1 MQNIPFKQLMKEKR
15 TELGLSQK
23 ELSNLTSITPALIS
37 KYENG
42 LSKPRI
48 ETAKRI
54 SEVLHIDLDT
64 LIKSLDQD
72 EIYLVKIPFY
82 LNEEEDRSYFH
93 IASDMLPRHIDTDNL
108 LAYRQKGDSM
118 TPLFQ
123 DGDLLLINKLDKE
136 VNVNSLF
143 LLEIDGYSGVK
154 QVSINDFANEYII
167 NSLNPNYQCIYIK
180 QDKANIIGSVIWCSR
195 FLKGDQLIVGF

>member
-15 TELGLSQK
+15 TRLKLSQK
-23 ELSNLTSITPALIS
+23 ELANLTSITPALIS

-54 SEVLHIDLDT
+54 AEVLHIDLDT

-82 LNEEEDRSYFH
+82 LNEDEDSSYFY
-93 IASDMLPRHIDTDNL
+93 IASDMLPSHIDPDNL
-108 LAYRQKGDSM
+108 LAYRQKGNSM
-118 TPLFQ
+118 VPLFQ
-123 DGDLLLINKLDKE
+123 DGDLLLINKLDKK
-136 VNVNSLF
+136 VNINSSF

-154 QVSINDFANEYII
+154 QVSINDFSNEYII
-167 NSLNPNYQCIYIK
+167 NSLNPNYQSIYIK
-180 QDKANIIGSVIWCSR
+180 QDKADIIGRVIWCSR
-195 FLKGDQLIVGF
+195 FI

>member
-1 MQNIPFKQLMKEKR
+1 MQKIPFKQLMKEKR
-15 TELGLSQK
+15 TRLELSQK
-23 ELSNLTSITPALIS
+23 ELANLTSITPALIS

-54 SEVLHIDLDT
+54 AEVLHIDLDT

-82 LNEEEDRSYFH
+82 LNEEEDSGYFY
-93 IASDMLPRHIDTDNL
+93 IASDMLPSHIDPDNL
-108 LAYRQKGDSM
+108 LAYRQKGNSM
-118 TPLFQ
+118 VPLFQ
-123 DGDLLLINKLDKE
+123 DGDLLLINKLDKK
-136 VNVNSLF
+136 VNINLSF

-154 QVSINDFANEYII
+154 QVSINDFSNEYIV
-167 NSLNPNYQCIYIK
+167 NSLNPNYQSIYIK
-180 QDKANIIGSVIWCSR
+180 QDKADIIGRVIWCSR
-195 FLKGDQLIVGF
+195 FI